1 MGEPPSLVPMQV
13 PQGVRRGPIPS
24 LKPLTKRLPPGGRGQ
39 PVEQPST
46 GLAGSPRR
54 WGHLQPMG
62 PEKTSGWPQILK
74 VSQTRPHLAHL
85 RHVRAREVPQP
96 LALPLGPQITAD
108 SGVDPGPRT
117 NSFPLG
123 SLLLRSQGEL
133 APPAHPTLR
142 RWVAREGLRMG
153 VSPAAP
159 VSTEPRAGAGEERV
173 SQPGGARL

>member
-1 MGEPPSLVPMQV
+1 MQV
-13 PQGVRRGPIPS
+13 PQGVWRGLIPG
-24 LKPLTKRLPPGGRGQ
+24 LKPLRKCLALGGQGQ
-39 PVEQPST
+39 PGEQPST
-46 GLAGSPRR
+46 GLTGSPRR
-54 WGHLQPMG
+54 WERFQPMG
-62 PEKTSGWPQILK
+62 PGKTSGWPQIFK
-74 VSQTRPHLAHL
+74 VSQTRPHLAPL
-85 RHVRAREVPQP
+85 QHVWAREVPQP

-133 APPAHPTLR
+133 APPSHLTLR

-153 VSPAAP
+153 ISPAVP

-173 SQPGGARL
+173 RQPGGARL